1 MLPSAGIPQPQTRDP
16 TVSHQPG
23 LALALRAVSQRP
35 ELTQGAVAR
44 RVCAC
49 ACACAC
55 ARGAERRE
63 RSDPGPGASFL
74 RAQRASGTHLRD
86 HGRRGGAGRDLG
98 ALTGRTADADLRA
111 SSSALRCRLEG
122 TRAQRE
128 KLARCAS
135 GKGAWGAPR
144 GRGRKRSSRPRLFQ
158 AEISSFPPHFLF
170 ATNAGAG
177 QPRGRVR
184 GRQRPLA
191 VHANRCA
198 RAPERPR
205 AGAGPLASARRTPG
219 AGAGPPLNPRSSGS
233 SDSEIQSA
241 I

>member
-44 RVCAC
+44 RVC

-198 RAPERPR
+198 RAPEGRR
-205 AGAGPLASARRTPG
+205 GPLGLRAPDTRGGRRAPAQPAKLG
-219 AGAGPPLNPRSSGS
+219 QL
-233 SDSEIQSA
+233 
-241 I
+241 